1 MRYDYYL
8 FDFDGTIC
16 ETGDGIRKSVAYS
29 LEKMGREVPDISVL
43 NKFIGPPLHYG
54 YMTFCGMTDAEAEQ
68 AVAFYRERYV
78 DIGLFESYLY
88 PGMEDLLRTLKE
100 RGAYVAIA
108 SGKPEMM
115 LNILADHYDLNRY
128 LDTIA
133 GITLQ
138 HKGADKQALI
148 MRALPEGADPKRVCM
163 VGDRCFDIDAA
174 KALGMAGI
182 GAGYGYGPEGE
193 LEASGADMVFDDVAS
208 MSEWLLA
215 DADA

>member
-16 ETGDGIRKSVAYS
+16 ETGEGIRRSVAYS
-29 LEKMGREVPDISVL
+29 LEKMNREIPDVSVL

-54 YMTFCGMTDAEAEQ
+54 YMNFCGMTDEEAVK
-68 AVAFYRERYV
+68 AVEYYRERYV
-78 DIGLFESYLY
+78 ETGLFESYIY
-88 PGMEDLLRTLKE
+88 PGMMDLLAELKA

-115 LNILADHYDLNRY
+115 LNILAKHYDLNKY

-133 GITLQ
+133 GITLDN
-138 HKGADKQALI
+138 KSADKQALI
-148 MRALPEGADPKRVCM
+148 KRALPEGAKPERVCM

-193 LEASGADMVFDDVAS
+193 LEASGADRVFNDVAS
-208 MSEWLLA
+208 MAEWLLGDDEA
-215 DADA
+215 

>member
-8 FDFDGTIC
+8 FDFDGTIA
-16 ETGDGIRKSVAYS
+16 ETGEGIRKSVAYS
-29 LEKMGREVPDISVL
+29 LEKMGWEVPDVSVL

-54 YMTFCGMTDAEAEQ
+54 YINFCGMTEEQAEQ

-78 DIGLFESYLY
+78 KTGLFESYLY
-88 PGMEDLLRTLKE
+88 PGMVELLQTLKQ

-115 LNILADHYDLNRY
+115 LNILTGHYDLNRH
-128 LDTIA
+128 LDIIS
-133 GITLQ
+133 GITLE
-138 HKGADKQALI
+138 HKDADKKAIIL
-148 MRALPEGADPKRVCM
+148 RALPEGADPKRVCM
-163 VGDRCFDIDAA
+163 IGDRCFDIDAA

-193 LEASGADMVFDDVAS
+193 LEASGADMVFDDVPS
-208 MSEWLLA
+208 MAAWLLE
-215 DADA
+215 DI